1 MVSQHHSLIND
12 LYFNNRRDDWLL
24 IILDLFSLR
33 ADLFMNDWSG
43 SLLNGLIRWVGL
55 RGVCSDGDGV
65 GQGLGGEA

>member
-12 LYFNNRRDDWLL
+12 LNFNNRRDDWLL

-65 GQGLGGEA
+65 AQGLGGEA